1 MANDLDIQEAQE
13 EQAEA
18 ARPRRVQGNP
28 IDNVGPTCMFWCMV
42 IGLSLFLGVMLV
54 WGLSHIGSITG
65 S

>member
-1 MANDLDIQEAQE
+1 MANDLDIVEEQE
-13 EQAEA
+13 ERAEA

-42 IGLSLFLGVMLV
+42 AGLSILLGVMLF

-65 S
+65 T